1 MYGKTGPKLDPRST
15 TLQKLIDDNFTR
27 YQSAINKIFVDA
39 KAEFNIE
46 KEIEK
51 IDNTVDRIVIKTV
64 PFEQGE
70 KYSFNVVKDIS
81 GIIIKLNDQ
90 HGLV

>member
-1 MYGKTGPKLDPRST
+1 MNGKNGPKLDPRNI
-15 TLQKLIDDNFTR
+15 TLQKLIDEDFTR
-27 YQSAINKIFVDA
+27 HQSAIQKIFLDA

-51 IDNTVDRIVIKTV
+51 IDKTVDNIVIKTV
-64 PFEQGE
+64 AFEQGE
-70 KYSFNVVKDIS
+70 KYSFNIVKDIS

-90 HGLV
+90 HSLV